1 MIQSKKG
8 LSLKWGLLAIMAL
21 CWIVPIAVI
30 FFYSS
35 YAISNNVQERIQ
47 DTITTSVDIAFQEIK
62 GNLNSA
68 MDASRDSSYDNT
80 IKNAYNRY
88 LNDKDYITLNSSV
101 RDYLLKQYGYDSSFN
116 ATFLFFPSGPDIIPY
131 VNNRTYANSRIKPGE
146 IQSYQKYSEYV
157 HQLVLDAYINLGTNI
172 GFIRSEQGLY
182 MIRNIVGSDF
192 KPYAV
197 IAMECNEEAL
207 FGSVK
212 SIVWLK
218 AAEVSIDGSPCNVT
232 GGAVPK
238 ANSSGG
244 VEYSE
249 ENGSYTIRM
258 SDTLSGHK
266 VELSVVSDSASLLSE
281 FPDVSNLLPLFAIF
295 GILLFFLAW
304 WAYYHYVSH
313 PMDALVDAAGH
324 MEAGERGYTV
334 KMIPGSREFR
344 YLTERFN
351 NMSEQ
356 LKAQFELSYQEQ
368 LALQDARVKALRSQI
383 NPHFLGNTLEV
394 ISWAARIAKDDKVCR
409 MIEALTTMLDA
420 ATARGGRARGSVRQE
435 LKYADAYLYILSERF
450 GERLAIKKEISPDTI
465 KALVPCLIL
474 QPIVENAIEHG
485 IALRQQGEIT
495 LRSMIQ
501 GDSLI
506 IEVEND
512 GHISKSNKKTIE
524 RLLSRD
530 IEESGDNRECIGIRN
545 VNRRLKILYGE
556 EGGLT
561 ISETTTGKVLARIV
575 IPHVEF
581 EK

>member
-30 FFYSS
+30 FLYSS

-47 DTITTSVDIAFQEIK
+47 DTITTSVDIAFQDIK
-62 GNLNSA
+62 NKLGSA
-68 MDASRDSSYDNT
+68 MDASRASSYDNT
-80 IKNAYNRY
+80 IKYAYNKY
-88 LNDKDYITLNSSV
+88 LNDSDYVTLNSSV

-116 ATFLFFPSGPDIIPY
+116 ATFLLFPYAPDTAICY
-131 VNNRTYANSRIKPGE
+131 VNNRTNPEGE
-146 IQSYQKYSEYV
+146 NINRQKYLDNI
-157 HQLVLDAYINLGTNI
+157 HPQVLDMYPGLGTRI
-172 GFIRSEQGLY
+172 GFIKSEQGLY
-182 MIRNIVGSDF
+182 MVRNIVSSNF

-197 IAMECNEEAL
+197 IVMECNQNTMYE
-207 FGSVK
+207 SVR

-218 AAEVSIDGSPCNVT
+218 NASVSIDDNLCSVT
-232 GGAVPK
+232 GGVAPQI
-238 ANSSGG
+238 SSYDG
-244 VEYSE
+244 VRYDSA
-249 ENGSYTIRM
+249 NGSYTIQV
-258 SDTLSGHK
+258 SDSLSGHN
-266 VELSVVSDSASLLSE
+266 VELNVVSDSASLIDE
-281 FPDVSNLLPLFAIF
+281 FPDVANLLPLFAVF
-295 GILLFFLAW
+295 GILLFLLVL

-334 KMIPGSREFR
+334 KMAPGSREFR

-351 NMSEQ
+351 SMSAQ
-356 LKAQFELSYQEQ
+356 LKYQFELSYQEQ

-383 NPHFLGNTLEV
+383 NPHFLNNTLEV

-409 MIEALTTMLDA
+409 MIEALSTMLDA

-435 LKYADAYLYILSERF
+435 LAYADAYLYILSERF
-450 GERLAIKKEISPDTI
+450 GERLTIKKEIASETL

-485 IALRQQGEIT
+485 IALRQKGEIT
-495 LRSMIQ
+495 LRSIIQ
-501 GDSLI
+501 EDTLI

-512 GHISKSNKKTIE
+512 GRISKADKKSID
-524 RLLSRD
+524 RLLSWD
-530 IEESGDNRECIGIRN
+530 TEETDDNRECIGIRN

-561 ISETTTGKVLARIV
+561 ITEITAGKVLARIV